1 MKKISM
7 VLAATAVTGVL
18 VTGCGGPGG
27 SSVSAATTTASQD
40 SPSAVAGPT
49 LTIAKMAFGQP
60 LTVAPG
66 TQINVVNNDTVEHS
80 VTSKTEGAF
89 DVHVDGG
96 ESKVLTAPAQP
107 GQYQFSCVY
116 HPSMKGMLIVQ

>member
-1 MKKISM
+1 VKKIGK
-7 VLAATAVTGVL
+7 VLVAMIVTGVL
-18 VTGCGGPGG
+18 VTACGG
-27 SSVSAATTTASQD
+27 SSSSTGSSAAAPASED

-49 LTIAKMAFGQP
+49 LTIANMAFGQP

-80 VTSKTEGAF
+80 VTSKTGGAF

-96 ESKVLTAPAQP
+96 ERKTLVAPAQP
-107 GQYQFSCVY
+107 GQYQFYCVY
-116 HPSMKGMLIVQ
+116 HPSMKGTLIVQ

>member
-1 MKKISM
+1 MLI
-7 VLAATAVTGVL
+7 AAVAVTGVL
-18 VTGCGGPGG
+18 VTGCGGAGG
-27 SSVSAATTTASQD
+27 STQNAASSSASED
-40 SPSAVAGPT
+40 SPSTVAGPT

-80 VTSKTEGAF
+80 VTSKAQGAF

-96 ESKVLTAPAQP
+96 ESKTLTAPAQP
-107 GQYQFSCVY
+107 GQYQFYCVY
-116 HPSMKGMLIVQ
+116 HPSMNGTLIVA